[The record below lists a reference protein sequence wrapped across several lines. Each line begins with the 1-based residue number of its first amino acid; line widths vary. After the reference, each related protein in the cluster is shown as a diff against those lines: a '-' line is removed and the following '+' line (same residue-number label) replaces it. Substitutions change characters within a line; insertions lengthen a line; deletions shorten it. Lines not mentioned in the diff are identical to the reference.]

1 MTLYNFLI
9 KMSRLL
15 FAILFYSTGGSIC
28 FGRWEITIGEPQKKK
43 KKKQIIF
50 YFITNII
57 LMYNA

>member
-43 KKKQIIF
+43 KKKTDYILL
-50 YFITNII
+50 YNKHNI
-57 LMYNA
+57 NV